1 MESIRWGRRIRAYR
15 KLKRIS
21 QIELAQELEV
31 APATLGKIERG
42 VKVPT
47 AHQWTKIAALL
58 SISIEELK
66 GQEEGEERDA

>member
-1 MESIRWGRRIRAYR
+1 MENSKWGRRIRAYR

-21 QIELAQELEV
+21 QIELAKELEV

-47 AHQWTKIAALL
+47 EQQWIIMADVLG
-58 SISIEELK
+58 ISIEELK
-66 GQEEGEERDA
+66 GQEEGEEIDT